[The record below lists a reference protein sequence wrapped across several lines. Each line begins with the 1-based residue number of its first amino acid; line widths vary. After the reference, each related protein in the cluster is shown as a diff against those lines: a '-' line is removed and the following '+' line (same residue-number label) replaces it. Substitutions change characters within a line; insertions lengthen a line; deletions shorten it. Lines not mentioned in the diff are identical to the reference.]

1 VSTLRERKKLQTRR
15 HIADTACRLFVE
27 RGFDAVTVDE
37 VAQAAEVSKKTV
49 FNYFPT
55 KEDLIFHRSVEREV
69 MMVALVRERAPGVS
83 LAEAFRDQNLEFLR
97 KLAQQPAGF
106 HQGGLLQVIKSS
118 PTLER
123 RLHAVHAHQAHA
135 VARELADLTHAPES
149 DPLPLMVAHTL
160 LGAHRSLFKECH
172 RLLASGKTPAETA
185 AALEPHVHRVYQLL
199 EHGFAGYALRDRPA
213 PAFLPRELSEQLSG
227 ALDHELSDR
236 LTDALAQLAG

>member
-55 KEDLIFHRSVEREV
+55 KEDLVFHRSVEREV

-83 LAEAFRDQNLEFLR
+83 LAEAFRDQTLATLR
-97 KLAQQPAGF
+97 TLAQQPPGF
-106 HQGGLLQVIKSS
+106 HQGGLIQVIKSS

-135 VARELADLTHAPES
+135 VARALAEVTNAPES
-149 DPLPLMVAHTL
+149 DPIPLVVAHTL
-160 LGAHRSLFKECH
+160 LGAHRAVFKECH
-172 RLLASGKTPAETA
+172 RLLAAGKSPAEVA
-185 AALEPHVHRVYQLL
+185 ATLEPDVRRVCALL
-199 EHGFAGYALRDRPA
+199 ENGVAGYALTGQMDS
-213 PAFLPRELSEQLSG
+213 ELSEHLSHTV
-227 ALDHELSDR
+227 DDVLSER
-236 LTDALAQLAG
+236 LTDALAQLGSA